1 MGGLVSEQGNL
12 LEMLATLAI
21 FLAWLFVVPFV
32 AVSLYLSLEILFG
45 LKALPRRRFEG
56 RDNLNIAVLVP
67 AHNEASGIASTVAA
81 LRSAMPRARLLVV
94 ADNCTDETASFAI
107 RAGAEVVERHDPTKR
122 GKGFALEFGRDHLR
136 TNPPAVVIVLDADCR
151 IQKWSGEM
159 LATAA
164 FDLERPVQSANL
176 LASPQS
182 APALE
187 GISNF
192 AMLVKNL
199 VRARGLMRLGGGITL
214 FGTGMAFP
222 WPLFSQLDLASA
234 ALAEDLELGLHLA
247 RKGIRVDLIDQA
259 MVTSPAA
266 SVADSREQRRRWEH
280 GFLHQAKKS
289 ALPLLGLGIR
299 RGSRHLLGLGAHML
313 VPPIAMHMLLGM
325 AVMAATAPLAL
336 GDQAIYPFLAAA
348 IAMSVLLILLFLAWL
363 KEGRRVLPLRA
374 LALAPIYVAWKVPIY
389 LGLFL
394 KRQTA
399 WKRTRRPD
407 ER

>member
-1 MGGLVSEQGNL
+1 MSEQGNIFD
-12 LEMLATLAI
+12 MLSTI
-21 FLAWLFVVPFV
+21 SVVLAWLFVVPFV
-32 AVSLYLSLEILFG
+32 AVSLYLSLEILCG
-45 LKALPRRRFEG
+45 LKALPRRRLKG

-67 AHNEASGIASTVAA
+67 AHNEASGIASTVVA
-81 LRSAMPRARLLVV
+81 LRSAMPNAKLLVV
-94 ADNCTDETASFAI
+94 ADNCTDETACLAA

-122 GKGFALEFGRDHLR
+122 GKSFALEFGRDHLR
-136 TNPPAVVIVLDADCR
+136 ANPPAVVIVLDADCR
-151 IQKWSGEM
+151 IQEGSGEL

-164 FDLERPVQSANL
+164 FDLGRPVQSSNL
-176 LASPQS
+176 LASPRS

-222 WPLFSQLDLASA
+222 WPLFSQLDLASD

-247 RKGIRVDLIDQA
+247 REGIRVDLLDQA

-289 ALPLLGLGIR
+289 AMPLLGLGMK
-299 RGSRHLLGLGAHML
+299 RGSRHLLGLGAHLL
-313 VPPIAMHMLLGM
+313 VPPIALHILLGM
-325 AVMAATAPLAL
+325 VIMVATALLAL
-336 GDQAIYPFLAAA
+336 GDQAIHPFLATA
-348 IAMSVLLILLFLAWL
+348 IAMSGVLILLFLAWL
-363 KEGRRVLPLRA
+363 KEGRQVLPLRA
-374 LALAPIYVAWKVPIY
+374 LALAPIYVVWKVPIY
-389 LGLFL
+389 LGLLL

>member
-1 MGGLVSEQGNL
+1 MSEQGNL
-12 LEMLATLAI
+12 LAMLSTPATV
-21 FLAWLFVVPFV
+21 LAWLFVVPFV
-32 AVSLYLSLEILFG
+32 AVSLYLSLELLCG
-45 LKALPRRRFEG
+45 LKALPRRRVKG
-56 RDNLNIAVLVP
+56 RDSLNIVVLVP
-67 AHNEASGIASTVAA
+67 AHNEASGIASTIAA
-81 LRSAMPRARLLVV
+81 LRSAMPKVRLLVV
-94 ADNCTDETASFAI
+94 ADNCTDETASLAVG
-107 RAGAEVVERHDPTKR
+107 AGAEVIQRHDPTRR

-136 TNPPAVVIVLDADCR
+136 TNPPAVVIILDADCR
-151 IQKWSGEM
+151 IQKGSGEM

-164 FDLERPVQSANL
+164 FDLGRPVQSANL
-176 LASPQS
+176 LSSPHT

-247 RKGIRVDLIDQA
+247 RKGIRVDLLDQA

-289 ALPLLGLGIR
+289 ALPLIGLGIR

-313 VPPIAMHMLLGM
+313 VPPIALHMLLGL
-325 AVMAATAPLAL
+325 AIMAATALLAL
-336 GDQAIYPFLAAA
+336 GDQTIHPFLATAT
-348 IAMSVLLILLFLAWL
+348 AMSGLLILLFLAWL
-363 KEGRRVLPLRA
+363 KEGRQVLPLRA

-389 LGLFL
+389 LGLL
-394 KRQTA
+394 VKRQTT

>member
-1 MGGLVSEQGNL
+1 
-12 LEMLATLAI
+12 
-21 FLAWLFVVPFV
+21 
-32 AVSLYLSLEILFG
+32 
-45 LKALPRRRFEG
+45 
-56 RDNLNIAVLVP
+56 
-67 AHNEASGIASTVAA
+67 
-81 LRSAMPRARLLVV
+81 
-94 ADNCTDETASFAI
+94 
-107 RAGAEVVERHDPTKR
+107 
-122 GKGFALEFGRDHLR
+122 
-136 TNPPAVVIVLDADCR
+136 
-151 IQKWSGEM
+151 M

>member
-1 MGGLVSEQGNL
+1 MSQQSNL
-12 LEMLATLAI
+12 MEMLPGLAI
-21 FLAWLFVVPFV
+21 SLAWLLVLPFT
-32 AVSLYLSLEILFG
+32 AVSLYLSLEILCG
-45 LKALPRRRFEG
+45 LKALPRRILKG
-56 RDNLNIAVLVP
+56 KGDLDVVVLVP
-67 AHNEASGIASTVAA
+67 AHNEASGIETTINA
-81 LRSAMPRARLLVV
+81 LRSSMPKARFLVV
-94 ADNCTDETASFAI
+94 ADNCSDETSSLAA
-107 RAGAEVVERHDPTKR
+107 RAGAEVVERHDPTRR

-136 TNPPAVVIVLDADCR
+136 MNPPAVVIVLDADCR
-151 IQKWSGEM
+151 IQNGSGEM
-159 LATAA
+159 LAQAA
-164 FDLERPVQSANL
+164 FELGRPVQSANL

-187 GISNF
+187 AISNF
-192 AMLVKNL
+192 AMLIKNL

-214 FGTGMAFP
+214 FGTGMALP
-222 WPLFSQLDLASA
+222 WPLFSQLDRASA

-247 RKGIRVDLIDQA
+247 RKGIRVDLLDQA

-280 GFLHQAKKS
+280 GFLHQARKS
-289 ALPLLGLGIR
+289 AMPLLGIGMK

-313 VPPIAMHMLLGM
+313 VPPIALHMLLGM
-325 AVMAATAPLAL
+325 VAMAATAPLAL
-336 GDQAIYPFLAAA
+336 GNLTIYPFLVTTV
-348 IAMSVLLILLFLAWL
+348 AMSFLLILLFLAWL
-363 KEGRRVLPLRA
+363 KEGRQVLPLRA

-389 LGLFL
+389 LGLLL